1 VSTRQKGNSTFSHAF
16 GMFHRGPESFIM
28 NCLRL
33 ISALGHMQTTEELCG
48 VVVRGHCYIPE
59 IQAEIILYIRNSE
72 PEL

>member
-1 VSTRQKGNSTFSHAF
+1 
-16 GMFHRGPESFIM
+16 M

-48 VVVRGHCYIPE
+48 VVVQGHCYIPE